1 MERDDEEAEVNELER
16 QLEKAERVK
25 RAEERVRRRHGRAEA
40 KDNVVACRLDGTT
53 LAAIDSLVEAGVR
66 PNRADAAAWLI
77 SVGLD
82 AHKELLDQIADTVV
96 KIRQLREDAASKAR
110 EYTAGRPEPAPA
122 QPEE

>member
-1 MERDDEEAEVNELER
+1 MEIDDEAEVSEIER

-25 RAEERVRRRHGRAEA
+25 RAEERVKRRQRNAEA

-82 AHKELLDQIADTVV
+82 AHKDLLDDIAETVAQI
-96 KIRQLREDAASKAR
+96 KQLREDAASKAR
-110 EYTAGRPEPAPA
+110 EFTTGRKNPS
-122 QPEE
+122 QPQ

>member
-1 MERDDEEAEVNELER
+1 MERDDEEEAEISALER

-25 RAEERVRRRHGRAEA
+25 RAKERVRRRQRGAEA

-53 LAAIDSLVEAGVR
+53 LTAIDSLVEAGVR

-96 KIRQLREDAASKAR
+96 QIRQLREDAASKAR
-110 EYTAGRPEPAPA
+110 QYTTDRNDPS
-122 QPEE
+122 QPQT